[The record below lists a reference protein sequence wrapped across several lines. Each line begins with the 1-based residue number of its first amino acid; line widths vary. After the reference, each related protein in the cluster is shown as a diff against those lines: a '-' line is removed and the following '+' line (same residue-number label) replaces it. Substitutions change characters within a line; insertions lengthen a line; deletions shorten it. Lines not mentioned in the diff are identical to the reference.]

1 MQRTVLQI
9 PLPKE
14 LKLSAEKAAL
24 DAGFSSLQE
33 LVRVLLSKVAQR
45 KIEVQF
51 EEVVMLSEKAEKRYL
66 KAMKDIEEGKNVYS
80 ASSIKDL
87 MKQLNGN

>member
-1 MQRTVLQI
+1 MDPR
-9 PLPKE
+9 
-14 LKLSAEKAAL
+14 LKIDAEKAAI
-24 DAGFSSLQE
+24 DQGFSSLQE

>member
-1 MQRTVLQI
+1 MDPR
-9 PLPKE
+9 
-14 LKLSAEKAAL
+14 LKIDAEKAAI
-24 DAGFSSLQE
+24 DQGFSSLQE

-66 KAMKDIEEGKNVYS
+66 KAMKDIEEGKNVYT
-80 ASSIKDL
+80 AKNLDEFFN
-87 MKQLNGN
+87 QLDQK